1 MHLERLFTGG
11 AYQPSSWEPRW
22 SIDVGRNSAA
32 KIKPMMCCW
41 LKPSHHMTTKTAIS
55 VPDLALPR
63 LSETLEN
70 LAADLARFA
79 LEFGIEDSGYF
90 PGRLATIA
98 FANAILLAT
107 KHPAGA
113 TELAELLAQDGIPGS
128 ASPPADARALSAD
141 PLDDTNW
148 TGEISRF
155 LSRQWEASA
164 DGEAELDAAGQLPL
178 RTLQALHTG
187 LVVARELPEVAAKLE
202 ELIGS
207 LRLENQFLSLRLLAW
222 SVSSWRPVLAPF
234 LEFTRDHYTDGS
246 VEVRV
251 IGETIAPF
259 YATARQLNHPWDLSY
274 WVQVGWNAGLHFART
289 RPSDT
294 EALLKEAGTA
304 GLQSCRDLFTRHV
317 IGTANGEG
325 SVQIERACLHF
336 FGEATATNLAACYC
350 TGREARRLARTA
362 YDFCF
367 WMGVFAAFPVPT
379 ANE

>member
-1 MHLERLFTGG
+1 MGATGG
-11 AYQPSSWEPRW
+11 Q
-22 SIDVGRNSAA
+22 IDVGRNSAA

-41 LKPSHHMTTKTAIS
+41 LKPSHNMTTKTAIS

-63 LSETLEN
+63 LSEKLDI

-79 LEFGIEDSGYF
+79 LEFGIEDNGYF

-98 FANAILLAT
+98 FANATLLAT

-113 TELAELLAQDGIPGS
+113 TELAELLAHDGLPGS
-128 ASPPADARALSAD
+128 ASSPTEEPALTAD
-141 PLDDTNW
+141 VLNDTNW
-148 TGEISRF
+148 TTEVSRF
-155 LSRQWEASA
+155 LSGQWEASA

-187 LVVARELPEVAAKLE
+187 LVVARQLPEVAAKIE

-207 LRLENQFLSLRLLAW
+207 LGLENQFLSLRLLAW
-222 SVSSWRPVLAPF
+222 SFSSWRPVLAPF
-234 LEFTRDHYTDGS
+234 LEFTREHYADGS

-259 YATARQLNHPWDLSY
+259 YATARQLNQPWDLSY

-317 IGTANGEG
+317 IGTANSEG

-379 ANE
+379 ADE